1 VWLQVNL
8 QRLAVL
14 LAVDIPTAEA
24 VLAEL
29 VAEKALW
36 ARIDR
41 PAGVVTFTAPRPAPE
56 VLREW
61 SSEIGSVL
69 DLVNTTAHLI
79 NKEYLLA
86 ANRPATATAQV
97 GAAATNAAQS

>member
-1 VWLQVNL
+1 VSL
-8 QRLAVL
+8 QRLSTIVT
-14 LAVDIPTAEA
+14 VDVSTAEA

-41 PAGVVTFTAPRPAPE
+41 PAGVVLFAAPRPAPE

-61 SSEIGSVL
+61 SFDIGTVL

-79 NKEYLLA
+79 NKEYLIA
-86 ANRPATATAQV
+86 ANKPAPISLAQ
-97 GAAATNAAQS
+97 AATIAT